1 MTFFRKLPEV
11 FKFQDCIRTFTL
23 SDFFSVIQSK
33 RKNEEQLL
41 TQAEMISTLT
51 SENIS
56 LQAFVETAQDA
67 QQELKREQA
76 DEIADQCEEKEG
88 LKLDIQSL
96 QSLLKEPMKTL
107 DKKIISWRAE
117 EQLMKNEIR
126 DLGAK
131 VDNLVREKQV
141 ILGDCDERV
150 SSLKELHAKE
160 VSALKAELQ
169 TLKKDNQ
176 KILALAHK
184 TRGFLASK
192 ITKSNHQLAGPTVE
206 MRFLVDSSTYKA
218 ESDQLEAEQKNLEIN
233 EDEETQENLS
243 YFPQEGFLNQ
253 EQSNTIEGKRAIPH
267 IAAITACLLGVTQDK
282 P

>member
-1 MTFFRKLPEV
+1 
-11 FKFQDCIRTFTL
+11 
-23 SDFFSVIQSK
+23 
-33 RKNEEQLL
+33 
-41 TQAEMISTLT
+41 MISTLT

-76 DEIADQCEEKEG
+76 DEIAEQCEEKES
-88 LKLDIQSL
+88 LKLEIQSL
-96 QSLLKEPMKTL
+96 QSLLKESMKTL

-126 DLGAK
+126 DLEAK
-131 VDNLVREKQV
+131 VDNLVREKEV

-169 TLKKDNQ
+169 TLKKDHQ

-184 TRGFLASK
+184 TRGLLAGK
-192 ITKSNHQLAGPTVE
+192 ITKSNHQLAGE
-206 MRFLVDSSTYKA
+206 AEKLFLVDSSTYKA

-253 EQSNTIEGKRAIPH
+253 GQSNTIEGKRAIPH
-267 IAAITACLLGVTQDK
+267 IAAVTACFLV
-282 P
+282 